1 MKDSEKLIELSKQF
15 GSFKEIGK
23 HLGLKWDSREYM
35 NLKSLYYKLKR
46 RGKLVLV
53 NSHEPTPKTIEE
65 RVSIDI
71 NKSQE
76 SAKVREYKDKYSYV
90 LKKLEESEKRFDA
103 LIGVK
108 EPVDLVHI
116 EPIVSQ
122 SKSEACP
129 VIMLSDWHFE
139 ERIDPLTING
149 LNEYNLDIAA
159 HRWNKCI
166 QNSGKLIHKE
176 RHSSDIKQVIIWLG
190 GDFITGYIHEELEE
204 SNYLSPTQAVRFAK
218 ERIISALKFYEQ
230 YGRFERIVVVCNFGN
245 HGRCHDS
252 ETELLTK
259 NGWKKYYEISVGDIV
274 ATYNMKSGKN
284 EWQPLLDVY
293 ADFYDGKIIQAKN
306 ACIDWVVTPGHRM
319 VVSNY
324 KAKNS
329 FKTMGDIIDNNRVG
343 SFPKSAAGKDI
354 DYDKISDDE
363 LSLLGWIM
371 TDGHY
376 LKSTHTVFIT
386 QSKIE
391 GIEKIENILKKLN
404 YSYGKDYRERDVNEI
419 CGKKSN
425 CIKESVTFRLHMAES
440 NKIKELLP
448 LRKEIPMW
456 MYELSERQVNILL
469 QSIIDGDGT
478 RRKGKKS
485 DVAIYGLESF
495 LSGLQALLLVNGIP
509 CSVRKDNRGHSV
521 LRLRIKQKGDY
532 INVRK
537 NSKYVDYKGIIWCGT
552 VENGTLITR
561 RNGVPLIS
569 GNTNKKPRVST
580 GYKNSYEWM
589 MYKDIEDYFDGNKKF
604 QFVVPNGLFAYVDIY
619 GFMNRFWH
627 GDTIQY
633 GGGIGGLTVPL
644 IKAIGRYNS
653 TIKCDFNFMGH
664 YHQLFEATKDCMVNG
679 SGIGYSAYAQ
689 RIGASFERPQQG
701 FKVID
706 QKHGYTTKLQ
716 IFCE

>member
-1 MKDSEKLIELSKQF
+1 MTTTETLIELSKKHDT
-15 GSFKEIGK
+15 FKAIAKEMGWR
-23 HLGLKWDSREYM
+23 WDSREY
-35 NLKSLYYKLKR
+35 NLYKSTYYKLKR
-46 RGKLVLV
+46 KGRISTSDKRQQ
-53 NSHEPTPKTIEE
+53 EPVQRTIEE

-71 NKSQE
+71 NKAHE

-108 EPVDLVHI
+108 EPVDMVHI

-230 YGRFERIVVVCNFGN
+230 HGKFERIIVVCNYGN
-245 HGRCHDS
+245 HGR
-252 ETELLTK
+252 
-259 NGWKKYYEISVGDIV
+259 
-274 ATYNMKSGKN
+274 
-284 EWQPLLDVY
+284 
-293 ADFYDGKIIQAKN
+293 
-306 ACIDWVVTPGHRM
+306 
-319 VVSNY
+319 
-324 KAKNS
+324 
-329 FKTMGDIIDNNRVG
+329 
-343 SFPKSAAGKDI
+343 
-354 DYDKISDDE
+354 
-363 LSLLGWIM
+363 
-371 TDGHY
+371 
-376 LKSTHTVFIT
+376 
-386 QSKIE
+386 
-391 GIEKIENILKKLN
+391 
-404 YSYGKDYRERDVNEI
+404 
-419 CGKKSN
+419 
-425 CIKESVTFRLHMAES
+425 
-440 NKIKELLP
+440 
-448 LRKEIPMW
+448 
-456 MYELSERQVNILL
+456 
-469 QSIIDGDGT
+469 
-478 RRKGKKS
+478 
-485 DVAIYGLESF
+485 
-495 LSGLQALLLVNGIP
+495 
-509 CSVRKDNRGHSV
+509 
-521 LRLRIKQKGDY
+521 
-532 INVRK
+532 
-537 NSKYVDYKGIIWCGT
+537 
-552 VENGTLITR
+552 
-561 RNGVPLIS
+561 
-569 GNTNKKPRVST
+569 TNKKPRVST
-580 GYKNSYEWM
+580 GYMNSYEWM